1 MGKPRR
7 KQRYKDQTLESKKFL
22 IEPGIYLNYS
32 IFLLIDTAMLE
43 ALYQTVEGAWVE
55 GRLENV
61 LQRQKELAALHS
73 RVKACRTALIA
84 VLCLDPLVT
93 NASAS
98 EEVKLSLEAIQQL
111 YESLDFRS
119 TLARERSIQAGCS
132 SSNGLTPLGPT
143 LIQASSSCPLSS
155 VILPLAAAIAAGSC
169 CLVLCAAVPLSMEL
183 DKIIRSSLDQEAV
196 GVLAQDTIDAD
207 DLARFRFE
215 VAVLQD
221 SATANK
227 FAAALRKCNPT
238 VRVHVAP
245 AGLPS
250 IFVDRSAADVD
261 AVASWLGRTIT
272 QSPRQHP
279 GRVPRLCF
287 VDEFVIESLA
297 SQIQRIFPGLED
309 AQKPMPDA
317 SVMQD
322 ITDILSRTF
331 PSLQRETILSNS
343 HKLPALL
350 MLERSDPVNYETI
363 NQVAELV
370 MAHYPGMILV
380 PTTSLDHGIDLWN
393 KVNQGKTAQAT
404 YLFAASRE
412 AFYLSQ
418 FLNSEHSFVNH
429 IPTRSFVMVAPT
441 SDQDSY
447 DLPFRSEHFSRN
459 KSISRIPLR
468 DPERARVPWQSRS
481 DYLDSRKIS
490 QPVGGR
496 VSYFEQGLIVG
507 LSMAALTA
515 SGFAYL
521 LLQGTKYYTR

>member
-1 MGKPRR
+1 M
-7 KQRYKDQTLESKKFL
+7 LVL
-22 IEPGIYLNYS
+22 I
-32 IFLLIDTAMLE
+32 
-43 ALYQTVEGAWVE
+43 
-55 GRLENV
+55 
-61 LQRQKELAALHS
+61 
-73 RVKACRTALIA
+73 
-84 VLCLDPLVT
+84 DPLVT

-132 SSNGLTPLGPT
+132 SSSGLTPLGPT

-169 CLVLCAAVPLSMEL
+169 CLVICAAVPLSMEL

-272 QSPRQHP
+272 QTPRQHP

-297 SQIQRIFPGLED
+297 SQIQRIFPGLGE
-309 AQKPMPDA
+309 AQKPMPDV

-322 ITDILSRTF
+322 ITDILSQTF

-350 MLERSDPVNYETI
+350 MLERSE
-363 NQVAELV
+363 
-370 MAHYPGMILV
+370 
-380 PTTSLDHGIDLWN
+380 
-393 KVNQGKTAQAT
+393 NQGKTAQAT

-468 DPERARVPWQSRS
+468 DPERARVPWQSRR

-507 LSMAALTA
+507 LSMVALTA
-515 SGFAYL
+515 SGFVYL